1 MIPSVNPSGSRTI
14 GLLAYL
20 YGPGKHEEHTDPHL
34 VASFDGMSPGPGRDP
49 NATLKDLQQ
58 LLDQPVMALAE
69 RARPAKHVWHT
80 SVRADP
86 RDRTLSDEEWADIA
100 RRIVAATGIDP
111 GDGQPGCRWAA
122 VRHADD
128 HIHIVATLVTE
139 DGHRPDDYRSGTRA
153 QAEARLIE
161 KELGLHEVASGDGT
175 AAQRP
180 TSAERHKAE
189 RQGHER
195 TAREELRETVRRAVA
210 GATSEEEFFD
220 RLADAGLLIRK
231 RAAPSGDLL
240 GYKVA
245 LPDDRNKDGEPVFYP
260 GARLAP
266 DLSLPR
272 IRERWSG
279 DTQGSPAPQQEDP
292 VRTGLGAPAAARRQ
306 TASAAWQAVLVVEH
320 GDDAVVAA
328 HIAAAGEVLDALA
341 KTSAAHTRRELRDAA
356 ASFERASRSHIRAI
370 RGHNRALR
378 QAARDLVR
386 SGPALGRGEDGATT
400 AMAIDMLF
408 FLVTAALHWHAKKGH
423 AQQAAAA
430 RQAAEHLR
438 AAYQAAAAQPL
449 SALYQRGRRLGR
461 PLLQR
466 QTTALREA
474 VPELAKQIL
483 AEPGWYAL
491 AATLADASAAG
502 HDTTALLADAADRRD
517 LATAES
523 VSDVLVW
530 RLRRLAELPADSTET
545 FEHGTVKRP
554 SGVRPV
560 VSRATSATEVFGL
573 SSGVVTVHDPCGMPV
588 GCGIRRVGA

>member
-1 MIPSVNPSGSRTI
+1 MIPSVNPPGERTI

-20 YGPGKHEEHTDPHL
+20 YGPGKREEHVDPHL
-34 VASFDGMSPGPGRDP
+34 VASFDGMAPDPGRDP
-49 NATLKDLQQ
+49 NATLKHLQQ

-69 RARPAKHVWHT
+69 HARPAKHVWHT
-80 SVRADP
+80 SVRTAP
-86 RDRTLSDEEWADIA
+86 GDRTLSDEEWAEVA

-139 DGHRPDDYRSGTRA
+139 DGRRPDDYRSGARA

-161 KELGLHEVASGDGT
+161 KELGLHQVAPGDGT

-189 RQGHER
+189 RQGRER

-210 GATSEEEFFD
+210 GARSEEEFFD
-220 RLADAGLLIRK
+220 RLAGAGLLIRK

-279 DTQGSPAPQQEDP
+279 DAQHNPTPRQEDAA
-292 VRTGLGAPAAARRQ
+292 RTGPSTPAAARRR
-306 TASAAWQAVLVVEH
+306 TASAAWQAMLVIEH
-320 GDDAVVAA
+320 GDDSVAAA
-328 HIAAAGEVLDALA
+328 HIAAAGEILDALA

-356 ASFERASRSHIRAI
+356 TAFERASRSHVHAV
-370 RGHNRALR
+370 RGHDRALR
-378 QAARDLVR
+378 QAARDLVHG
-386 SGPALGRGEDGATT
+386 GPALGRGEDGAST

-408 FLVTAALHWHAKKGH
+408 FLITAAAQWHAKKGH

-430 RQAAEHLR
+430 ARAAEHLHS
-438 AAYQAAAAQPL
+438 AYQEAAAHPL
-449 SALYQRGRRLGR
+449 GVLYQRGRRLNR

-466 QTTALREA
+466 QADVLREA
-474 VPELAKQIL
+474 LPGLAERIL

-491 AATLADASAAG
+491 AATIADAKAAG
-502 HDTTALLADAADRRD
+502 HDPAALLTDAVERRELGTAD
-517 LATAES
+517 S

-530 RLRRLAELPADSTET
+530 RMRRMADLPADASELPAY
-545 FEHGTVKRP
+545 GTTGGSSPTRRAASRP
-554 SGVRPV
+554 SRP
-560 VSRATSATEVFGL
+560 G
-573 SSGVVTVHDPCGMPV
+573 
-588 GCGIRRVGA
+588 RRGAEGTAGKAR

>member
-1 MIPSVNPSGSRTI
+1 MIPSVNESGSRTI

-20 YGPGKHEEHTDPHL
+20 YGPGRHEEHTDPHL
-34 VASFDGMSPGPGRDP
+34 VASFDGMSPDPGRDP
-49 NATLKDLQQ
+49 AATLKDLQQ
-58 LLDQPVMALAE
+58 LLDQPVMALP
-69 RARPAKHVWHT
+69 RHARPVKHVWHT
-80 SVRADP
+80 SVRAAAD
-86 RDRTLSDEEWADIA
+86 DRFLTDEEWGEIA

-111 GDGQPGCRWAA
+111 GGGRPGCRWAA

-128 HIHIVATLVTE
+128 HIHIVATLVCE
-139 DGHRPDDYRSGTRA
+139 DGSRPDDYRSGKRA
-153 QAEARLIE
+153 QAECRLIE
-161 KELGLHEVASGDGT
+161 KELGLHQVAPGDGT

-189 RQGHER
+189 RQGRDR

-210 GATSEEEFFD
+210 GAAGEEEFFD
-220 RLADAGLLIRK
+220 RLAAAGLLVRK
-231 RAAPSGDLL
+231 RTAPSGDLL

-272 IRERWSG
+272 IRERFTSAL
-279 DTQGSPAPQQEDP
+279 DDDQGATPVEPPSP
-292 VRTGLGAPAAARRQ
+292 TGPGGPSAARRQ
-306 TASAAWQAVLVVEH
+306 TASAAWQALLVIEQAN
-320 GDDAVVAA
+320 DAVAA
-328 HIAAAGEVLDALA
+328 AYIASAGEVLDALA
-341 KTSAAHTRRELRDAA
+341 KTSAAHTRAKLREAA
-356 ASFERASRSHIRAI
+356 IAFERASRSHVRAE
-370 RGHNRALR
+370 RGHDRALR
-378 QAARDLVR
+378 QAARDLVQG
-386 SGPALGRGEDGATT
+386 GPALGRGEDGATT

-449 SALYQRGRRLGR
+449 GALYQRGRRLGR

-466 QTTALREA
+466 QTTVLREA
-474 VPELAKQIL
+474 VPELAEQVL

-491 AATLADASAAG
+491 AATLADIEAAG
-502 HDTTALLADAADRRD
+502 HDPAALLAGAAGRRELD
-517 LATAES
+517 TAES

-530 RLRRLAELPADSTET
+530 RLRRSAGLPADTSN
-545 FEHGTVKRP
+545 TVVADRRTKHTAGRTTGQAHTRTG
-554 SGVRPV
+554 SGRG
-560 VSRATSATEVFGL
+560 RL
-573 SSGVVTVHDPCGMPV
+573 
-588 GCGIRRVGA
+588 